1 MTQDIEKQLPFWIL
15 IILACAFLIIVPGSA
30 ATSSTRS
37 AAQFGSS
44 LSPITTPQAQTKQRP
59 HPVRRF
65 FSWMRKTVSGPFKK
79 RVPPISDPP
88 IVRISSSTSVI
99 NSCPPWLRAVDDC
112 SAGHEVELSAS
123 VGGPDVDGKLLS
135 AWAVSAGHLRGEGQ
149 KVIWDLR
156 DVAQGTYTAN
166 VEVKDKKLT
175 AYALTK
181 VTIARCR
188 ICEIRESPCPTIM
201 VSCPDNAKSN
211 QSTTFQADVSAV
223 ILA

>member
-1 MTQDIEKQLPFWIL
+1 M
-15 IILACAFLIIVPGSA
+15 V
-30 ATSSTRS
+30 
-37 AAQFGSS
+37 
-44 LSPITTPQAQTKQRP
+44 
-59 HPVRRF
+59 H
-65 FSWMRKTVSGPFKK
+65 FKK